1 METDR
6 KQEIIALAYT
16 LLQYLG
22 FTRFPIQL
30 EALTDACINKL
41 GIQVATYSQYAAF
54 RKSSIFDVAR
64 SLNSFDAVTQ
74 VGAGQALILY
84 NDGYS
89 QMAHRQRFTLA
100 HEIGHVALK
109 HYLIKQAH
117 LKKHLPVPKKI
128 RAELETEANFFAAHF
143 LAPAEVVVALASL
156 YPYCSKYSVY
166 ALLRE
171 AFGLSKD
178 ASYVRLEQLSDP
190 SCAVLLDWD
199 QINPYRPY
207 LKSFADLF
215 DVDFM
220 DALTDRHRA
229 DYDHTRKMH
238 YMRDS
243 GTFVAPPVPVP
254 RTAPVV
260 SKVLEKVRPD
270 IRR

>member
-1 METDR
+1 MER

-74 VGAGQALILY
+74 VGNGQALILY

-109 HYLIKQAH
+109 HHLVKQAY
-117 LKKHLPVPKKI
+117 LQKHLPVPKKVQ
-128 RAELETEANFFAAHF
+128 AELEAEANFFAAHF

-178 ASYVRLEQLSDP
+178 ASYVRLEQISDP
-190 SCAVLLDWD
+190 SCAVLLDWN
-199 QINPYRPY
+199 QLNPYRPY
-207 LKSFADLF
+207 LSYFVNLY

-220 DALTDRHRA
+220 NALTDRHRTN
-229 DYDHTRKMH
+229 YDRTRKMH
-238 YMRDS
+238 FMRDH
-243 GTFVAPPVPVP
+243 GAFVAPPMPIT
-254 RTAPVV
+254 RTAPVID
-260 SKVLEKVRPD
+260 KVLEKIRPE